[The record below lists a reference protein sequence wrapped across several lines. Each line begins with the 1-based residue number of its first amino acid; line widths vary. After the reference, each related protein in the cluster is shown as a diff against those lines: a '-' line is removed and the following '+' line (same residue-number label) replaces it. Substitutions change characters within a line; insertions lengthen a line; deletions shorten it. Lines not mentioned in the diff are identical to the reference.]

1 MIDATDSDDGAET
14 APDSPHAPVPRPAA
28 CFHDQ
33 VHADDIVAGDKIVH
47 YPAPRFAPPIRQ
59 LPAAPRDFVGR
70 EDELAVLDAAF
81 ASAREA
87 GSVTVAHI
95 HGMAGAGKTA
105 LVLHWAHQHADRFE
119 DQFFLDMGG
128 PAARTPGRALRRF
141 LEDLGVAARDIPSD
155 EARCAALFR
164 SLVAVRRVLVVLD
177 DAADA
182 DQVVPL
188 VPGGAGSLVVV
199 TGRTRLEALIARFG
213 AVSIPVGPLSIAD
226 SWRLL
231 ARLLGGER
239 SKEEPRAIADLAESC
254 ARLPLAI
261 RIAAVGLEAGP
272 FDSVAS
278 LVGELTCGGRLDAL
292 VLDGDPELALRSA
305 FDLSYDNLTPREQ
318 AAFRLLGLMRGLDF
332 GAESLAALLAVT
344 VREARGV
351 LRGLIRKHLVEPGT
365 AGRFRLHELLA
376 EYAAERLAREDR
388 PGAEAATGRLQ
399 DWYLAR
405 LREAAKAIAPTAV
418 GPASGAAG
426 GTPRPAEPELAWF
439 ERERAAVVA
448 VARRAAEGAGPHL
461 AWQFA
466 DALFQLLRRDKH
478 AADNLAVHR
487 LGLAAAR
494 AARDRHP
501 EALMLDQLAVVHC
514 DAGDHVEAAKEAREA
529 YEIFTE
535 LGDHRRAG
543 WALNTRSRVERQCS
557 RYQEALEYGE
567 RALAVLTREGDRQG
581 IGQALEQI
589 AQVHWRLAHYRTA
602 LRHARESLRVHRE
615 LGGGAGEADALEM
628 IARILRRLGLTGHAL
643 RYAERALAVRRRLGD
658 RRGQGAVLD
667 GMCRAL
673 RRGGRLK
680 EALACARESVAVRED
695 IGDLTGLAV
704 SLLGRAQV
712 LENLGDCP
720 AAFDDASRALRICRD
735 VGDLYGEAESLCT
748 IAVFHH
754 DSGQYQAAMRHA
766 RHALAI
772 RKRIGDEHGV
782 ASVLNLI
789 ALVER
794 RLGRHADARRDVE
807 SALALQ
813 RRMKAGSGLGRTL
826 NNLAEIERSAGRYG
840 EALVHARAAL
850 ERHTRKGAGRAARI
864 GQGRASPPSRGSS
877 AGWAITGR
885 PGATRRRRCASS
897 RTPVTGPARA

>member
-405 LREAAKAIAPTAV
+405 LREAARAIAPTAV

-426 GTPRPAEPELAWF
+426 EPRARPSRSSPGSSGSGRPSSPSPGGRPRAPGRTWPGSSPTRCSSCSGATSTPPTTWRSTGSGWPRRGPPGTGTPR
-439 ERERAAVVA
+439 R
-448 VARRAAEGAGPHL
+448 
-461 AWQFA
+461 
-466 DALFQLLRRDKH
+466 
-478 AADNLAVHR
+478 
-487 LGLAAAR
+487 
-494 AARDRHP
+494 
-501 EALMLDQLAVVHC
+501 
-514 DAGDHVEAAKEAREA
+514 
-529 YEIFTE
+529 
-535 LGDHRRAG
+535 
-543 WALNTRSRVERQCS
+543 
-557 RYQEALEYGE
+557 
-567 RALAVLTREGDRQG
+567 
-581 IGQALEQI
+581 
-589 AQVHWRLAHYRTA
+589 
-602 LRHARESLRVHRE
+602 
-615 LGGGAGEADALEM
+615 
-628 IARILRRLGLTGHAL
+628 
-643 RYAERALAVRRRLGD
+643 
-658 RRGQGAVLD
+658 
-667 GMCRAL
+667 
-673 RRGGRLK
+673 
-680 EALACARESVAVRED
+680 
-695 IGDLTGLAV
+695 
-704 SLLGRAQV
+704 
-712 LENLGDCP
+712 
-720 AAFDDASRALRICRD
+720 
-735 VGDLYGEAESLCT
+735 
-748 IAVFHH
+748 
-754 DSGQYQAAMRHA
+754 
-766 RHALAI
+766 
-772 RKRIGDEHGV
+772 
-782 ASVLNLI
+782 
-789 ALVER
+789 
-794 RLGRHADARRDVE
+794 
-807 SALALQ
+807 
-813 RRMKAGSGLGRTL
+813 
-826 NNLAEIERSAGRYG
+826 
-840 EALVHARAAL
+840 
-850 ERHTRKGAGRAARI
+850 
-864 GQGRASPPSRGSS
+864 
-877 AGWAITGR
+877 
-885 PGATRRRRCASS
+885 
-897 RTPVTGPARA
+897 

>member
-278 LVGELTCGGRLDAL
+278 LVGELTCGGQAGRA
-292 VLDGDPELALRSA
+292 GARRRSRARPALRLRPVLRQPDA
-305 FDLSYDNLTPREQ
+305 PRAGRVQ
-318 AAFRLLGLMRGLDF
+318 AARPHARPRLRR
-332 GAESLAALLAVT
+332 
-344 VREARGV
+344 REPRRA
-351 LRGLIRKHLVEPGT
+351 PGRDRPGGPGRPSGPHPQ
-365 AGRFRLHELLA
+365 APRRAGHGGRFRLHELLA

-405 LREAAKAIAPTAV
+405 LREAARAIAPTAV

-794 RLGRHADARRDVE
+794 RLG
-807 SALALQ
+807 
-813 RRMKAGSGLGRTL
+813 GTPTP
-826 NNLAEIERSAGRYG
+826 
-840 EALVHARAAL
+840 AA
-850 ERHTRKGAGRAARI
+850 T
-864 GQGRASPPSRGSS
+864 
-877 AGWAITGR
+877 
-885 PGATRRRRCASS
+885 SS
-897 RTPVTGPARA
+897 RPSPSSGG